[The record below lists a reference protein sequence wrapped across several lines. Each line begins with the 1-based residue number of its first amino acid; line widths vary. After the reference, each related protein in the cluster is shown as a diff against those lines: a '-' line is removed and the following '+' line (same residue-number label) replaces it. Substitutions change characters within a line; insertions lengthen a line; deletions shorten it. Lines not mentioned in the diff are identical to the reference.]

1 MVNFLEK
8 DELDREVRRGLNML
22 GLKIRSLTN
31 SRHPRRRIDSIRY
44 AIKGILHALV
54 NEPNFRIQLFIA
66 LGIFV
71 IGTYL
76 KISTIEWSILV
87 LTMGILLGAELLN
100 TTIEEIMD
108 HVSPEQDEAVRIIK
122 DVAAGF
128 VLIMGLTTL
137 FIAFLIFGGRFF
149 P

>member
-1 MVNFLEK
+1 
-8 DELDREVRRGLNML
+8 ML